1 MTKLENERN
10 KIGAREREYLGRIN
24 ETLAPPIKAIATE
37 VDADV
42 ALKLYA
48 EDRKREKWE
57 TANQRT

>member
-1 MTKLENERN
+1 LTKSENETN
-10 KIGAREREYLGRIN
+10 KIGDKEREYLGGID
-24 ETLAPPIKAIATE
+24 ETLSLPIKATVAE

-57 TANQRT
+57 TANRRT